1 MYSLKTL
8 TFALI
13 SCLFFTVVNA
23 QEATTDEDDKLSLT
37 EGTIDNQFEY
47 VIQKSNNFQDY
58 KVVKKTWLYALKSHT
73 IDSLKAIQKNLV
85 DTQAIVN
92 NQATEITS
100 LKSNLSETKSTL
112 TATNEEKDNMALFG
126 LQMSKSNYNVLMWS
140 IIGALFA
147 LLLLFIYKYRNSNS
161 VTKLAKKSLVETE
174 DEFEEHRRTALER
187 EQKVRRQLQD
197 EINKQKSIK

>member
-1 MYSLKTL
+1 MHSLKTL
-8 TFALI
+8 TFTFLA
-13 SCLFFTVVNA
+13 CLFFVVANA
-23 QEATTDEDDKLSLT
+23 QETSTEDDDKLSLT

-47 VIQKSNNFQDY
+47 VIQKSYNYQEY
-58 KVVKKTWLYALKSHT
+58 KNVKKTWLYQLKAHT
-73 IDSLKAIQKNLV
+73 LDSLKAIQNNLTRTQNTV
-85 DTQAIVN
+85 DSLVQ
-92 NQATEITS
+92 EITT
-100 LKSNLSETKSTL
+100 LKSNLSETKTTL
-112 TATNEEKDNMALFG
+112 AETNEEKDNMALFG

-140 IIGALFA
+140 IIGGLFA

-174 DEFEEHRRTALER
+174 EEFEEHRRTALER

>member
-1 MYSLKTL
+1 MHSLKTL
-8 TFALI
+8 TFTFLA
-13 SCLFFTVVNA
+13 CLFFVVANA
-23 QEATTDEDDKLSLT
+23 QESSTEDDDKLSLT

-47 VIQKSNNFQDY
+47 VIQKSYNYQEY
-58 KVVKKTWLYALKSHT
+58 KNVKKTWLYQLKAHT
-73 IDSLKAIQKNLV
+73 LDSLKAIQNNLTRTQNTV
-85 DTQAIVN
+85 DSLVQ
-92 NQATEITS
+92 EITT
-100 LKSNLSETKSTL
+100 LKSNLSETKTTL
-112 TATNEEKDNMALFG
+112 AETNEEKDNMALFG

-140 IIGALFA
+140 IIGGLFA

-174 DEFEEHRRTALER
+174 EEFEEHRRTALER